1 MLPQQ
6 HKILI
11 SVSLQDQDEVSYNL
25 KRKER
30 EKERERRRENELKQ
44 RAITLP
50 NLQRSSDPTPKE
62 DSEGSKAIEEIGM

>member
-6 HKILI
+6 HKILT

-30 EKERERRRENELKQ
+30 RENELKQ
-44 RAITLP
+44 RAFTLP

-62 DSEGSKAIEEIGM
+62 DSEGSKAIEEIGK